1 MHAPNYTEI
10 IETNGDFT
18 YKYFKIGDSG
28 KNLVF
33 LHGLAGCKDSQPHF
47 FKQLLENNTCYFLDL
62 PGHNFLN
69 AGEIKTVESFNL
81 YLNNFLSF
89 NKIDNPIFIGFSI
102 GGNICYNFCKD
113 FYRRTGKIIPTILW
127 SSPLFIKKSYMTFRS
142 KLSVFMLGILPD
154 WAYKSKS
161 LILLNKLLKLL
172 RIPLSTT
179 GVAALYN
186 EYFKIP
192 LFPTNKNEKTL
203 FVYGT
208 NDVFVNVE
216 IYDELKLIGEGQQK
230 HLVENGG
237 HFGPD
242 EAQQKSVGLIKK
254 YIDDVLV

>member
-1 MHAPNYTEI
+1 
-10 IETNGDFT
+10 
-18 YKYFKIGDSG
+18 
-28 KNLVF
+28 
-33 LHGLAGCKDSQPHF
+33 
-47 FKQLLENNTCYFLDL
+47 
-62 PGHNFLN
+62 
-69 AGEIKTVESFNL
+69 
-81 YLNNFLSF
+81 
-89 NKIDNPIFIGFSI
+89 
-102 GGNICYNFCKD
+102 
-113 FYRRTGKIIPTILW
+113 
-127 SSPLFIKKSYMTFRS
+127 MTFRS

-172 RIPLSTT
+172 RIPLSTKDMEAVINFDT